1 VESRLEIT
9 IEWGDCDPA
18 EIVFYPNYFR
28 WFDAGTRH
36 LIEAAG
42 LAYSVLRARY
52 GVIGLPLVEAS
63 SQFRSAIRFGDRIVI
78 VSGIERWGTRSLTV
92 AHRVLRGEAL
102 CVEGRETRIWAVGD
116 AEAPG
121 GFAARA
127 IPEEVKRALPA
138 LPA

>member
-1 VESRLEIT
+1 MESRLGVT

-18 EIVFYPNYFR
+18 EIVFYPNFFR
-28 WFDAGTRH
+28 WIDAGTRH

-42 LAYSVLRARY
+42 LSYSVLRARY

-63 SQFRSAIRFGDRIVI
+63 SQFRSAIRFGDRVEI
-78 VSGIERWGTRSLTV
+78 VSGIGRWGTRSLTV
-92 AHRVLRGEAL
+92 AHRVMRGKTL
-102 CVEGRETRIWAVGD
+102 CVEGQETRIWAVGD

-121 GFAARA
+121 GFAART
-127 IPEEVKRALPA
+127 IPEEVKRALPV